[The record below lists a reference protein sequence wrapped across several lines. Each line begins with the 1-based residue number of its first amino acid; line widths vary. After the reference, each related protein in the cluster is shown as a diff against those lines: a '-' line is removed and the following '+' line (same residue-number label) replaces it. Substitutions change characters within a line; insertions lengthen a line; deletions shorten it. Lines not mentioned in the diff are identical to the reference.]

1 MHCHSLVEVADMFH
15 KVCSTIIHGEYGL
28 SEPPRKSPSLNSARE
43 MRSGNLVE
51 CSTHSIISQAFRRW
65 IFVSA
70 LMTVVL
76 IIRERLTKRSP
87 WSALKLPSSS
97 PSEEKS
103 ELEGVRLHRS
113 WRNFLF
119 KWSISHYMFLASS
132 LWERWLLP
140 RNWLLLVWVVCTLPS
155 RSSLCSR
162 LRKWSWHWD
171 PINSA

>member
-1 MHCHSLVEVADMFH
+1 MLHRVY
-15 KVCSTIIHGEYGL
+15 STIVHGKRWL
-28 SEPPRKSPSLNSARE
+28 SELSRKSPSLNSAYE
-43 MRSGNLVE
+43 GWSGNLVE
-51 CSTHSIISQAFRRW
+51 YFTHRIIFQAFGRW
-65 IFVSA
+65 ISISK
-70 LMTVVL
+70 LIMEVL
-76 IIRERLTKRSP
+76 FIWERLTRRSP